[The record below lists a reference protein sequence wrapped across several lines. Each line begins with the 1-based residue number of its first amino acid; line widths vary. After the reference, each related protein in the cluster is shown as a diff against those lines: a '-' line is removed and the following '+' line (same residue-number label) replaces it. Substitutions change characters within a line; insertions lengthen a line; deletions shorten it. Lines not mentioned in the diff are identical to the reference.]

1 MKQHRQYSFVY
12 WFPQPFN
19 EFALINN
26 VLLINI
32 EKTDKKLQVK
42 CVLNIKKKVNLRI
55 FNLKMSIFETGYS
68 QQKCF

>member
-19 EFALINN
+19 EFALINI

-32 EKTDKKLQVK
+32 EKTDKKTSSEM
-42 CVLNIKKKVNLRI
+42 CIEYKKKVNLRI

>member
-19 EFALINN
+19 EFALIDI

-32 EKTDKKLQVK
+32 EKTDNNLQVK
-42 CVLNIKKKVNLRI
+42 FVLNIK
-55 FNLKMSIFETGYS
+55 EGYS
-68 QQKCF
+68 QQKCFQLKCMANQEIQLRNF

>member
-19 EFALINN
+19 EFAMTNT

-32 EKTDKKLQVK
+32 EKTDKNLQVK
-42 CVLNIKKKVNLRI
+42 CVLNIKKVNLRI

>member
-19 EFALINN
+19 EFALINI

-32 EKTDKKLQVK
+32 EKSDNNLQVK
-42 CVLNIKKKVNLRI
+42 FVLNIK
-55 FNLKMSIFETGYS
+55 EGYS

>member
-19 EFALINN
+19 EFALINI

-32 EKTDKKLQVK
+32 EKT
-42 CVLNIKKKVNLRI
+42 KKKPSSEMCIEYKKKRL
-55 FNLKMSIFETGYS
+55 T
-68 QQKCF
+68 